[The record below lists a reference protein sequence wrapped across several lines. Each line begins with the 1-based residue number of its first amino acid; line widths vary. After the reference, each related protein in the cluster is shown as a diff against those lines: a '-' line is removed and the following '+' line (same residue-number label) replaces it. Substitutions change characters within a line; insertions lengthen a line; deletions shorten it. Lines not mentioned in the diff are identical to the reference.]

1 MKKDIYTLKITLIPR
16 FRNKLKEHS
25 FKKQQNIPRD
35 RSFNNTLIKYEKEF
49 DRKGKNLIECWG
61 EVNRY
66 MEDNVKKLIN
76 ETSVLFPRS
85 TLGYRYIGYYTIVEL
100 DEIESKS
107 INIWSK

>member
-1 MKKDIYTLKITLIPR
+1 MDKNTYTLRITLIPK
-16 FRNKLKEHS
+16 FRNNLKEHS

-35 RSFNNTLIKYEKEF
+35 KSFENTLIKYEKEF

-61 EVNRY
+61 EVNMY
-66 MEDNVKKLIN
+66 MENNVQKLIN
-76 ETSVLFPRS
+76 KTSILSLRS

-100 DEIESKS
+100 DEIESRS